1 MPTEV
6 HNENLP
12 DDTAQDQVRRPPK
25 HTDEVG
31 DTALEIH
38 HEKLPAK
45 GSAPMTT
52 EEINREAI
60 KRFKGYKYGKYALKA
75 KTAGLRRE
83 PIQSGRDRSSGNRR
97 RKP

>member
-12 DDTAQDQVRRPPK
+12 DDTAQDQVRTPLK
-25 HTDEVG
+25 HTGEVS
-31 DTALEIH
+31 DT
-38 HEKLPAK
+38 AK

-60 KRFKGYKYGKYALKA
+60 KRFKSYKYGKYALKA
-75 KTAGLRRE
+75 KTAGLRGE
-83 PIQSGRDRSSGNRR
+83 PIQYGRDRSSGNRR
-97 RKP
+97 RQP